1 MTMRK
6 KSPAPRTRLRSA
18 PQGLLS
24 KSLPKNCAKRKLSK
38 THWRNDSE
46 NWKTEVSPVCTWS
59 MSWQKVFDMPTR
71 QRFLFTLRED
81 SKSRPLLPVDTCT
94 AFRFF
99 FLKSD
104 LKIQLFLC
112 YSIRWQCFTFSEE
125 RIKNIRHADST
136 AFPFFTRRGDWEKI
150 QTSSASQRVFGISI
164 LFPKKEWIENSA
176 LLLPLDTLT
185 VVSLSEERSE
195 HPALP
200 GFFALRFADRLLFP
214 QSGWKDPAL
223 YNFSR
228 YSKRRQCL
236 LFCDST
242 RIFMWS
248 VPCLWL
254 SHFVPCALVCVCV
267 CVCQTLYLREINT
280 FLQTDSP
287 TRSSA
292 CPYNNSK
299 TGGRSTLT
307 SLLPTKTLV
316 KRWWSWDWSS
326 QCTCFFKFFPAFSNL
341 FQNVSRE

>member
-1 MTMRK
+1 MY
-6 KSPAPRTRLRSA
+6 L
-18 PQGLLS
+18 
-24 KSLPKNCAKRKLSK
+24 
-38 THWRNDSE
+38 
-46 NWKTEVSPVCTWS
+46 
-59 MSWQKVFDMPTR
+59 
-71 QRFLFTLRED
+71 
-81 SKSRPLLPVDTCT
+81 

-99 FLKSD
+99 FQKRVNWKFSSS
-104 LKIQLFLC
+104 F
-112 YSIRWQCFTFSEE
+112 YHSIRWPWFHCLKSGV
-125 RIKNIRHADST
+125 NI
-136 AFPFFTRRGDWEKI
+136 
-150 QTSSASQRVFGISI
+150 QLYRVF
-164 LFPKKEWIENSA
+164 
-176 LLLPLDTLT
+176 LPLDLRTGCFFHEVDEKT
-185 VVSLSEERSE
+185 RPYTTFPVIRNEE
-195 HPALP
+195 
-200 GFFALRFADRLLFP
+200 
-214 QSGWKDPAL
+214 
-223 YNFSR
+223 
-228 YSKRRQCL
+228 QCL

-254 SHFVPCALVCVCV
+254 SHFVPCALVCV

-326 QCTCFFKFFPAFSNL
+326 QCTCFFQVFPAFSNL